1 MRVARKHHLC
11 EKYIMN
17 SMEVILAAGGTS
29 ASEEMLDTVEIFFIV
44 NEVWSTMV
52 QALPRSPASSALVN
66 INQRD
71 NSYSMLMNQLTNAQ
85 RCFLPVS
92 FPVNLPLWQ

>member
-52 QALPRSPASSALVN
+52 QVSNYEIVIFFFHISHN
-66 INQRD
+66 
-71 NSYSMLMNQLTNAQ
+71 LT
-85 RCFLPVS
+85 
-92 FPVNLPLWQ
+92 

>member
-52 QALPRSPASSALVN
+52 QVILFEIR
-66 INQRD
+66 IFFT
-71 NSYSMLMNQLTNAQ
+71 NSHELFCQFIS
-85 RCFLPVS
+85 
-92 FPVNLPLWQ
+92 

>member
-52 QALPRSPASSALVN
+52 QVSK
-66 INQRD
+66 NQND
-71 NSYSMLMNQLTNAQ
+71 
-85 RCFLPVS
+85 FLKTS
-92 FPVNLPLWQ
+92 FPPK

>member
-52 QALPRSPASSALVN
+52 QVILFEIGCAIFFIQIYMNCFVSS
-66 INQRD
+66 
-71 NSYSMLMNQLTNAQ
+71 
-85 RCFLPVS
+85 
-92 FPVNLPLWQ
+92 

>member
-52 QALPRSPASSALVN
+52 QVILFEIFYTNLHELFCQFISRTNWVSSSKFM
-66 INQRD
+66 D
-71 NSYSMLMNQLTNAQ
+71 N
-85 RCFLPVS
+85 C
-92 FPVNLPLWQ
+92 

>member
-52 QALPRSPASSALVN
+52 QALPRSPTSSALVN

-71 NSYSMLMNQLTNAQ
+71 NS
-85 RCFLPVS
+85 
-92 FPVNLPLWQ
+92 